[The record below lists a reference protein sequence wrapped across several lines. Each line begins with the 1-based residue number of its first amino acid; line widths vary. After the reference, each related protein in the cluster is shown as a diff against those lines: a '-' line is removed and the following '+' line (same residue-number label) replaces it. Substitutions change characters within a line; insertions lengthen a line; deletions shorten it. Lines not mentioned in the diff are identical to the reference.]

1 MVLAETLS
9 NVHSFIIIATNH
21 CGDDLYRFD
30 SPCKVQ
36 RACVQL
42 DYKIIVQL
50 YEYWYSRVL
59 NDSYRYQARL
69 LLPLLLVIVSC
80 ASYESWLSK

>member
-1 MVLAETLS
+1 MLLSTCSTTCYCWAWVSGGLYYRHALLNMVLAETLS

-42 DYKIIVQL
+42 DYKIVVQL
-50 YEYWYSRVL
+50 YE
-59 NDSYRYQARL
+59 
-69 LLPLLLVIVSC
+69 
-80 ASYESWLSK
+80 